1 MIKSKLV
8 NHSIRSLT
16 ERIMEEFDNHTF
28 EEINEIIKKEM
39 GNFYNSSHLCFSIE
53 ESIYLIYK
61 KIPDLRN
68 EEERSIYGKDVYVNK
83 CTDKNSKEEPK
94 IHG

>member
-1 MIKSKLV
+1 MTKTNMI
-8 NHSIRSLT
+8 NHSKASLT
-16 ERIMEEFDNHTF
+16 KRIMEEFDKHAF

-61 KIPDLRN
+61 KNTHLRI
-68 EEERSIYGKDVYVNK
+68 E
-83 CTDKNSKEEPK
+83 
-94 IHG
+94 

>member
-1 MIKSKLV
+1 MVKTNMI
-8 NHSIRSLT
+8 NHSKSSLT
-16 ERIMEEFDNHTF
+16 KRIMELFNNHTL

-61 KIPDLRN
+61 KIPDLRI
-68 EEERSIYGKDVYVNK
+68 EEEIQLYGKDAYANK
-83 CTDKNSKEEPK
+83 
-94 IHG
+94 